1 MPNLTIRNLPEET
14 HRAIKTRAQRHGRS
28 TEAEIREILKA
39 AAMPEGR
46 VRIGDELAALGAAF
60 GGIEIDTLDTRRSKR
75 PMRVAKFT

>member
-14 HRAIKTRAQRHGRS
+14 HRAIKTRARRHGRS
-28 TEAEIREILKA
+28 TEAEIREILKTA
-39 AAMPEGR
+39 ALPEGR

-60 GGIEIDTLDTRRSKR
+60 GGVEIDSRRSKR